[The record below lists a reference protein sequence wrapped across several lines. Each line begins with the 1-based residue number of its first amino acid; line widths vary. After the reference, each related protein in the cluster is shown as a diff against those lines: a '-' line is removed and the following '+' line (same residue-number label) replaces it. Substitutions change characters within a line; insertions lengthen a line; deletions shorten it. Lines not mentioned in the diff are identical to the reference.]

1 MEIISLSNHIIRKAL
16 QLSLNEMAVLCDI
29 KQLSQNPKFGFWC
42 IKSKDKMSDW
52 LDLSRA
58 TIFNA
63 INALEEKGYIERS
76 DIGLRPSQFIYNL
89 DIAQE
94 DIALYIKNNDIELV
108 TAKMKEMLDGQSKNY
123 TTTVQNLDGDSIEFR
138 LPQSKNYTQVLHI
151 DKQLEYNLEKEK
163 EISKEILPSV
173 LENEKLR
180 LEIEELKKQ
189 LIDTEKKERKIS
201 AKKKESF
208 EPPTVEE
215 VETYFVENGFKKESG
230 TKAYNYYAIADWQD
244 SKGSKVKNWKQKMQA
259 VWFKDE
265 NKQNTSYARNTS
277 TNPTTIVIDE
287 NGNTKQS
294 NSEFRPFGLD
304 NNRQEGK
311 PLLRF
316 VNPANVPSFGYVR
329 PTDEVSTGE

>member
-1 MEIISLSNHIIRKAL
+1 MVKTIRITVLLSISYEHFGNASETEVKRIRNESEMNLKPIEESNK
-16 QLSLNEMAVLCDI
+16 VI
-29 KQLSQNPKFGFWC
+29 KKESNNFK
-42 IKSKDKMSDW
+42 
-52 LDLSRA
+52 
-58 TIFNA
+58 
-63 INALEEKGYIERS
+63 ER
-76 DIGLRPSQFIYNL
+76 
-89 DIAQE
+89 
-94 DIALYIKNNDIELV
+94 
-108 TAKMKEMLDGQSKNY
+108 
-123 TTTVQNLDGDSIEFR
+123 
-138 LPQSKNYTQVLHI
+138 
-151 DKQLEYNLEKEK
+151 

-189 LIDTEKKERKIS
+189 LLDTEKKERKIS
-201 AKKKESF
+201 VKKKERF

-215 VETYFVENGFKKESG
+215 VESYFIENGFRKESG
-230 TKAYNYYAIADWQD
+230 TKAYNYYSVADWQD
-244 SKGSKVKNWKQKMQA
+244 SQGSKVKNWKQKMQA

-329 PTDEVSTGE
+329 PTDEVITGE

>member
-1 MEIISLSNHIIRKAL
+1 MEDKSYVKISKQDYDISESFFQNDKHLDEFISNVSRYYCGKKL
-16 QLSLNEMAVLCDI
+16 TI
-29 KQLSQNPKFGFWC
+29 KTKIVQRYFETYKKTMDFV
-42 IKSKDKMSDW
+42 
-52 LDLSRA
+52 
-58 TIFNA
+58 
-63 INALEEKGYIERS
+63 INARS
-76 DIGLRPSQFIYNL
+76 FGKVGGVQR
-89 DIAQE
+89 A
-94 DIALYIKNNDIELV
+94 NNQLV
-108 TAKMKEMLDGQSKNY
+108 TEQALEGYVEGVSKIPHNQI
-123 TTTVQNLDGDSIEFR
+123 VN
-138 LPQSKNYTQVLHI
+138 SKVISNNSKLVNN
-151 DKQLEYNLEKEK
+151 NLE
-163 EISKEILPSV
+163 EISKEILPSDF
-173 LENEKLR
+173 ENEKLR

-189 LIDTEKKERKIS
+189 LLDTEKKERKIS
-201 AKKKESF
+201 VKKKERF

-215 VETYFVENGFKKESG
+215 VENYFIENGFRKESG
-230 TKAYNYYAIADWQD
+230 TKAYNYYSVADWQD

-329 PTDEVSTGE
+329 PTDEVITGE